1 MKTHTGNTPKE
12 RELGWI
18 FEQFRFWCLQYV
30 HTSCRRLTEEATGA
44 TSFGVGILYKFS
56 FRMYGTFLLGDVNYG
71 LIGTNN
77 FLLTAV
83 LRQSSLNEA
92 QLQRA
97 EQKTYLVSIC
107 TRCINFPT
115 HFASPKRLVE
125 NHSLKFFCCTS
136 PDFWLLHN
144 GLLSPRKCT

>member
-1 MKTHTGNTPKE
+1 MCILLAAVSP
-12 RELGWI
+12 
-18 FEQFRFWCLQYV
+18 
-30 HTSCRRLTEEATGA
+30 EEATGA

-92 QLQRA
+92 QLQRGRI
-97 EQKTYLVSIC
+97 EDLPSINLYKMYQFPNTLRLPQKTC
-107 TRCINFPT
+107 G
-115 HFASPKRLVE
+115 K
-125 NHSLKFFCCTS
+125 SLPQIF
-136 PDFWLLHN
+136 LLHIARF
-144 GLLSPRKCT
+144 LALAQRLAFSPEMHLDFFATKFR